1 MQFRR
6 VEDSQVVGLAGPHR
20 GAEGAVEIMKQGKLP
35 HDLLADLLGRLPARD
50 PRVIVGPRVGEDAA
64 AVRVGDRLIVVG
76 MDPITFATDLIG
88 WYAVQVNANDIAVM
102 GAEPKWLLAT
112 LLLPPE
118 ATEDEAASVFDQ
130 LVEAC
135 EELGIAP
142 IGGHTEVTSS
152 VERPVIVGCM
162 LGETDPE
169 RLVTTEGASPG
180 DAVILCGPAAIEG
193 TAILAREMG
202 ELLRE
207 KGMGEDA
214 VARAG
219 DVLFDPGISVVAAAR
234 AAAEAGVTAMHDPTE
249 GGLAT
254 GLLELA
260 LASKV
265 GLEIEAERIPVLPL
279 TREVCSRLGVDPLG
293 LMASG
298 ALLMTVRPEEAEGM
312 LGALRGLD
320 REAAV
325 IGRALPESEGLSLVV
340 EGKRQPLPRFSRDEV
355 ARLFEESGERD

>member
-1 MQFRR
+1 
-6 VEDSQVVGLAGPHR
+6 
-20 GAEGAVEIMKQGKLP
+20 MKQGKLP
-35 HDLLADLLGRLPARD
+35 HELLASLLGRLPARD

-64 AVRVGDRLIVVG
+64 AVRVGDGLIVAG

-88 WYAVQVNANDIAVM
+88 WYAVHVNANDIAVM
-102 GAEPKWLLAT
+102 GAEPKWFLAA
-112 LLLPPE
+112 LLLPE
-118 ATEDEAASVFDQ
+118 DATKEDVVSIFDQ

-152 VERPVIVGCM
+152 VERPVLVGCM
-162 LGETDPE
+162 LGETDPK
-169 RLVTTEGASPG
+169 RLVTTDGACSG
-180 DAVILCGPAAIEG
+180 DAIILCGAAAIEG
-193 TAILAREMG
+193 TAILAREMAG
-202 ELLRE
+202 LLRRN
-207 KGMGEDA
+207 GMGEEA
-214 VARAG
+214 VARAR
-219 DVLFDPGISVVAAAR
+219 DFLFDPGISVVAAAR
-234 AAAEAGVTAMHDPTE
+234 AAAEVGVTAMHDPTE

-293 LMASG
+293 LIASG
-298 ALLMTVRPEEAEGM
+298 ALLMTVRPEGVDGVLRALQG
-312 LGALRGLD
+312 LG

-340 EGKRQPLPRFSRDEV
+340 EGKRQPLPRFTRDEV
-355 ARLFEESGERD
+355 ARLFDESDERE

>member
-1 MQFRR
+1 
-6 VEDSQVVGLAGPHR
+6 
-20 GAEGAVEIMKQGKLP
+20 MKQGKLP

-102 GAEPKWLLAT
+102 GAEPEWLLAT
-112 LLLPPE
+112 LLLPQD
-118 ATEDEAASVFDQ
+118 ATEDEAASIFDQ

-135 EELGIAP
+135 EELGIVP

-152 VERPVIVGCM
+152 VERPVVVGCM
-162 LGETDPE
+162 LGEADPE
-169 RLVTTEGASPG
+169 RLVTTDGACAG
-180 DAVILCGPAAIEG
+180 DAVILCGAAAIEG

-207 KGMGEDA
+207 KGMAADA
-214 VARAG
+214 LARAG
-219 DVLFDPGISVVAAAR
+219 DFLFDPGISVVSAAR
-234 AAAEAGVTAMHDPTE
+234 AAAKVGVTAMHDPTE
-249 GGLAT
+249 GGIAT

-265 GLEIEAERIPVLPL
+265 GLEIDGDQIPVLPL

-293 LMASG
+293 LIASG
-298 ALLMTVRPEEAEGM
+298 ALLMTVRPEGAEGM
-312 LGALRGLD
+312 LRALQGLG

-325 IGRALPESEGLSLVV
+325 IGRALPKSEGLSLLV

-355 ARLFEESGERD
+355 GRLFEEAGERD